1 MQAASNVYDHRMS
14 KAAAEESAV
23 LDKNRIYENWE
34 KVPLKHKIKT
44 K

>member
-1 MQAASNVYDHRMS
+1 MQAAENVMEHRIA
-14 KAAAEESAV
+14 KATAEEHALV
-23 LDKNRIYENWE
+23 DKNRIYESWE